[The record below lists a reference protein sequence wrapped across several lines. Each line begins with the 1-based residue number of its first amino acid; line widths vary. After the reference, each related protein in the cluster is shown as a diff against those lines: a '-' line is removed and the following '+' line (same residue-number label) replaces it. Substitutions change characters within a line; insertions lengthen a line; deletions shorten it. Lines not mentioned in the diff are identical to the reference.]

1 VEYKPSIF
9 IGSSSE
15 GLVVAEAVKQAFADF
30 DEVDIWTEGVFGLNQ
45 AYLESL
51 LRAANLYDFAILCL
65 TADDLVES
73 RGITQKAPRDNLVFE
88 LGLFMGRMGVNRAF
102 ILCEDSIKILS
113 DFEGIAVTTFQ
124 HPQEGSLSAVVRAAC
139 QGIRQSMESALQKSE
154 PGFLP
159 STALAIGYFENFISK
174 IYEALVSR
182 QEFFIENPPTG
193 AASQDGQPAKPVI
206 YDSFSLNIIIPHS
219 LDDLEQN
226 NLRWI
231 VRDLKQIVLK
241 TGFRRFPFY
250 VESEVE
256 AENPDGSGKRR
267 LVLFDI
273 PTTLLASRKV
283 IQMLVGGSAIGDDL
297 SAAKLEQRE
306 ILNFE
311 KTLRYK
317 LKGYRN
323 VAIQRLEASLDLG

>member
-15 GLVVAEAVKQAFADF
+15 GLEVASAVKQCLADF

-73 RGITQKAPRDNLVFE
+73 RGKAQKAPRDNLIFE

-102 ILCEDSIKILS
+102 ILCEESIKLLS
-113 DFEGIAVTTFQ
+113 DFQGIAVTTFNR
-124 HPQEGSLSAVVRAAC
+124 PQGEDLSGVIEAAC
-139 QGIRQSMESALQKSE
+139 QGIRKSMESTLQKSE

-182 QEFFIENPPTG
+182 QDFFIENPSVG
-193 AASQDGQPAKPVI
+193 AASQDGQPGRPVV
-206 YDSFSLNIIIPHS
+206 YDSFSLNIIIPRN
-219 LDDLEQN
+219 LDDIEQN

-256 AENPDGSGKRR
+256 TEQKRR

-283 IQMLVGGSAIGDDL
+283 IQMLVGSSAIGDDL

-306 ILNFE
+306 IMNFE

-323 VAIQRLEASLDLG
+323 VEILKLEEHGFNKVS

>member
-1 VEYKPSIF
+1 
-9 IGSSSE
+9 
-15 GLVVAEAVKQAFADF
+15 
-30 DEVDIWTEGVFGLNQ
+30 
-45 AYLESL
+45 
-51 LRAANLYDFAILCL
+51 
-65 TADDLVES
+65 
-73 RGITQKAPRDNLVFE
+73 
-88 LGLFMGRMGVNRAF
+88 MGRMGVNRAF
-102 ILCEDSIKILS
+102 ILCEDSIKLLS
-113 DFEGIAVTTFQ
+113 DFQGIAVTTFKR
-124 HPQEGSLSAVVRAAC
+124 PLGGNLSEVISAVC
-139 QGIRQSMESALQKSE
+139 QGIRKSIESALQKSE

-182 QEFFIENPPTG
+182 QEFYIETPSSNSTDP
-193 AASQDGQPAKPVI
+193 DGQPVKPVF
-206 YDSFSLNIIIPHS
+206 YDTFSLNIIIPRS

-250 VESEVE
+250 VMSDLDT
-256 AENPDGSGKRR
+256 ENRDGTSQRK

-297 SAAKLEQRE
+297 SASKLEQRE

-323 VAIQRLEASLDLG
+323 VEIQILKESGNLG

>member
-1 VEYKPSIF
+1 VDYVPSIF

-15 GLVVAEAVKQAFADF
+15 GLEVAEAIKQSFADF

-65 TADDLVES
+65 TADDLVKS
-73 RGITQKAPRDNLVFE
+73 RGKTQKAPRDNLVFE

-102 ILCEDSIKILS
+102 IVCEESIKLLS
-113 DFEGIAVTTFQ
+113 DFQGIAVSTFQ
-124 HPQEGSLSAVVRAAC
+124 RPHEGALSDVVQAAC
-139 QGIRQSMESALQKSE
+139 QGIRKSMESALQKSE

-182 QEFFIENPPTG
+182 QEFFIEAPSSNIADT
-193 AASQDGQPAKPVI
+193 SGQSGEPVV
-206 YDSFSLNIIIPHS
+206 YDTFSLNIIIPRS

-250 VESEVE
+250 VTSHMETED
-256 AENPDGSGKRR
+256 PDGAGKRK

-283 IQMLVGGSAIGDDL
+283 IQMLIGVSAIGDDL
-297 SAAKLEQRE
+297 STAKLEQRE

-323 VAIQRLEASLDLG
+323 IEILRLEGPLILG

>member
-1 VEYKPSIF
+1 MEYKPSIF

-15 GLVVAEAVKQAFADF
+15 GLEVAESVKAYFADF

-65 TADDLVES
+65 TADDLVKS
-73 RGITQKAPRDNLVFE
+73 RGKTQKAPRDNLVFE

-102 ILCEDSIKILS
+102 IVCEETIKLLS
-113 DFEGIAVTTFQ
+113 DFQGIAISTFKR
-124 HPQEGSLSAVVRAAC
+124 PLEGPLSGAVQDAC
-139 QGIRQSMESALQKSE
+139 QGIRKAMDSALQKSE

-182 QEFFIENPPTG
+182 QEFFIETASALTANPDEQVV
-193 AASQDGQPAKPVI
+193 APVF
-206 YDSFSLNIIIPHS
+206 YDTFSLNILLPRT

-250 VESEVE
+250 VTSHLEMEK
-256 AENPDGSGKRR
+256 PDGTGRR
-267 LVLFDI
+267 KLVLFDI

-323 VAIQRLEASLDLG
+323 VIIQVMEEPFYLG

>member
-15 GLVVAEAVKQAFADF
+15 GLEVAAAVKQYFADF

-73 RGITQKAPRDNLVFE
+73 RGKTQKAPRDNLVFE
-88 LGLFMGRMGVNRAF
+88 LGLFMGRMGANRAF
-102 ILCEDSIKILS
+102 ILCEDSIKLLS
-113 DFEGIAVTTFQ
+113 DFQGIAVTTF
-124 HPQEGSLSAVVRAAC
+124 HRPPGGDLLEAIHASCL
-139 QGIRQSMESALQKSE
+139 GIRNSMESALQKSE

-182 QEFFIENPPTG
+182 QEFYIETP
-193 AASQDGQPAKPVI
+193 ASNSATSGEQPVEPVA
-206 YDSFSLNIIIPHS
+206 YDTFSLNIILPRS

-226 NLRWI
+226 NFRWI

-250 VESEVE
+250 VTSDVKL
-256 AENPDGSGKRR
+256 ENPDGTGKRK

-273 PTTLLASRKV
+273 PTTLLASRKI
-283 IQMLVGGSAIGDDL
+283 IQMLIGGSAIGDDL

-323 VAIQRLEASLDLG
+323 VEIRTSEAPFPLG

>member
-1 VEYKPSIF
+1 
-9 IGSSSE
+9 
-15 GLVVAEAVKQAFADF
+15 
-30 DEVDIWTEGVFGLNQ
+30 
-45 AYLESL
+45 
-51 LRAANLYDFAILCL
+51 
-65 TADDLVES
+65 
-73 RGITQKAPRDNLVFE
+73 
-88 LGLFMGRMGVNRAF
+88 M
-102 ILCEDSIKILS
+102 
-113 DFEGIAVTTFQ
+113 
-124 HPQEGSLSAVVRAAC
+124 
-139 QGIRQSMESALQKSE
+139 QKSE

-182 QEFFIENPPTG
+182 QDFFIETPSTNTATP
-193 AASQDGQPAKPVI
+193 DGQAVEPVV
-206 YDSFSLNIIIPHS
+206 YDTFSLNILLPRS

-226 NLRWI
+226 NFRWI

-250 VESEVE
+250 VSSHMETED
-256 AENPDGSGKRR
+256 PDGAGKRK

-283 IQMLVGGSAIGDDL
+283 IQMLIGVSAIGDDL

-323 VAIQRLEASLDLG
+323 VTIQVVEEPFNLG